1 MIILYWNIRLFFTIH
16 FYRLWSFCISKQSDQ
31 KKNKNILYLPA
42 FFEQNAGY
50 NWRVSKWKE
59 YLLDKGYSVDIK
71 LATTSNEFYHL
82 RNENPSKFL
91 VNYLKR
97 RFKQVRTASK
107 YDCVIVRRELL
118 IYNDYG
124 DLFLDKL
131 LLKLNNNV
139 ILDFDDDIA
148 AAKNQPKQ
156 INNLFGK
163 LLLEHGNKFNETLRL
178 YSKFMVASNYLKNK
192 VLSEN
197 NKVKEDNIRVIPT
210 CVDYDKYDPKIYAAQ
225 LKNAKFTLGWIGG
238 DHNYHELRR
247 IIPQLNKAYNNN
259 FQLLVIGGNK
269 FSDKNAVFPI
279 IFKKWSLSSEIKD
292 LYTIDIG
299 LMPLKETAVTKGKG
313 AFKLIQY
320 MGLGIIGLA
329 SPVTINR
336 EIIDD
341 GVNGFL
347 VENDD
352 WKDSLNRIFAAHDQ
366 FQKIGTKARQTIVN
380 NYSYTANR
388 KNYLAIIENPV

>member
-1 MIILYWNIRLFFTIH
+1 MIILYWNIRLFLTIH
-16 FYRLWSFCISKQSDQ
+16 FYRLWSFCIRKPSHQKQI
-31 KKNKNILYLPA
+31 KNILYLPA

-59 YLLDKGYSVDIK
+59 QLLDKGYSVDIQP
-71 LATTSNEFYHL
+71 ATTSSEFYL
-82 RNENPSKFL
+82 RTENSSKFL
-91 VNYLKR
+91 IKYLKR

-163 LLLEHGNKFNETLRL
+163 LLLEHGNKFNETLTL

-192 VLSEN
+192 VLTEN
-197 NKVKEDNIRVIPT
+197 NKVKEENIQVIPT
-210 CVDYDKYDPKIYAAQ
+210 CVDYDKYDPKIYPSQ
-225 LKNAKFTLGWIGG
+225 LTNAKFTLGWIGG

-247 IIPQLNKAYNNN
+247 IIPQLNKAYKNN
-259 FQLLVIGGNK
+259 FQLLVIGGDK

-292 LYTIDIG
+292 LYDIDIG
-299 LMPLKETAVTKGKG
+299 LMPLKETAITKGKG

-320 MGLGIIGLA
+320 MGLGIIGLV

-352 WKDSLNRIFAAHDQ
+352 WNTAITQTLEAKNN
-366 FQKIGTKARQTIVN
+366 FQKIGSNARKTIFN
-380 NYSYTANR
+380 KYSYNANF
-388 KNYLAIIENPV
+388 KTYMALIDKPL